1 MKLKHF
7 SLAISVTGILLLY
20 LISKVSEPQLV
31 EISELS
37 DYAGKT
43 VTVRGIVKE
52 QYMTKYGSHVI
63 TIEDNNATA
72 KVFAEEKTDIDY
84 GDKIQITGEIQK
96 YNNEWEIITD
106 GPVRVLKK
114 WQNLSVPLHQIA
126 ENPYKYLGVNINVTG
141 YVEFIS
147 NSIFYLRDLE
157 KNNSVL
163 VEYFLSDKLQVYPGK
178 KVQIF
183 AKFTFDAE
191 NFRYKLVICDE
202 SHAVKYLD

>member
-7 SLAISVTGILLLY
+7 SLAISVIGILLLY

-178 KVQIF
+178 NVQIF